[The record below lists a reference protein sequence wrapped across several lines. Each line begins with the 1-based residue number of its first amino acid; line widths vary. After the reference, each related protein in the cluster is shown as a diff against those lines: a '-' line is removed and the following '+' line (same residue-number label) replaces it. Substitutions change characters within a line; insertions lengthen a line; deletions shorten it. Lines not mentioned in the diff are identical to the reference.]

1 MGVVYH
7 GAFFRWFEA
16 GRANYMRRRGSPYHN
31 IERQG
36 LHLPVVEAHANY
48 LKPARYD
55 EVLEVKAWIGELG
68 LAQLRF
74 DYEIS
79 RAGETLVRGFTRH
92 ASMSSEGRLVRLPDE
107 VRLALASPETTTGG
121 GAL

>member
-16 GRANYMRRRGSPYHN
+16 GRANYMRRRGSPYQD
-31 IERQG
+31 IERRG

-55 EVLEVKAWIGELG
+55 EILEVRAWIGELG

-79 RAGETLVRGFTRH
+79 RSGETLVRGFTRH

-107 VRLALASPETTTGG
+107 VRRALASPEAVTGG
-121 GAL
+121 GTL